1 MQATK
6 YPPWNRTVGLSLNW
20 MSTTAANRVRPKAST
35 IACHQGN
42 PWDVPMIGRSSHGTD
57 SISSA
62 RSSSRLLM
70 LATGYHV
77 SC

>member
-6 YPPWNRTVGLSLNW
+6 YAPWNRIVGLSLNW
-20 MSTTAANRVRPKAST
+20 MSTTAANRARPKAST
-35 IACHQGN
+35 IDCHQGK
-42 PWDVPMIGRSSHGTD
+42 PWDVPMIGRSFHGAC

-62 RSSSRLLM
+62 RSSPRLLM